1 MLAAVVVGYK
11 TTLPLE
17 QVAQGAVETAQLM
30 LQLPYQAQLIQVVE
44 AAEVAIFQLA
54 ATVVQAVRVS

>member
-1 MLAAVVVGYK
+1 MLAVVVVEYK
-11 TTLPLE
+11 TTQPLE
-17 QVAQGAVETAQLM
+17 QVVQAAVETAQLM

-54 ATVVQAVRVS
+54 ATAAQAVQAS